1 MKKIGFIGAGI
12 MKKSMVR
19 KLMKNEFEVSIF
31 DRNKDKVLDVIEEI
45 KLEGIKALD
54 APVTGGDIGA
64 KNGTLTI
71 LVGGNEEDYEG
82 KAGLG

>member
-71 LVGGNEEDYEG
+71 LVGGNKEDYEG